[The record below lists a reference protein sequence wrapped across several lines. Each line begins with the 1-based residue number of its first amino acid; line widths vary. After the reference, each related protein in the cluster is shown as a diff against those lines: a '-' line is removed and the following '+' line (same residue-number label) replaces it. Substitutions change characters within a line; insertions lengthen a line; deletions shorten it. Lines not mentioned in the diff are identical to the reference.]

1 MSERKTESITAE
13 LINTDSRFSGYYIV
27 VDFKEKEISEIAK
40 TDDSKFT
47 YPVIISDLFRGDIAI
62 YYKDKLLILIERKT
76 WADLSSSFRD
86 GRIHNIR
93 KMIDAR
99 TKTGCRLFYFIE
111 GKKPRPNS
119 RINTKALQ
127 SHLDH
132 CIFRDDIHVVYTDS
146 ITGTINRV
154 NTLTRNYSTLVIKEK
169 TGSSETKESKN
180 PDEELDKNIDHVDH
194 IELLQKKEKKPETE
208 IIQNI
213 YTAVPGISEKTFGL
227 MKTNRIHLKRL
238 FRGKISA
245 EYLAGLQYESGVSV
259 GLIRAKKIVDPFVNP
274 GKKHIK
280 VYQKILVQIPGI
292 GKSTAEV
299 ILKNFEFSK
308 LVKIK
313 DSGLISAVKTSNR
326 TIGNSKA
333 QSLLTYL
340 NFKFD
345 KE

>member
-27 VDFKEKEISEIAK
+27 IDFKEKEISEIAK
-40 TDDSKFT
+40 TDESKFA

-86 GRIHNIR
+86 GRIHNIQ

-132 CIFRDDIHVVYTDS
+132 CIFRDDIHVIYTNS
-146 ITGTINRV
+146 IAETIKRV
-154 NTLTRNYSTLVIKEK
+154 NTLTRNHSTLVIKEK
-169 TGSSETKESKN
+169 SGGSEPVPQ
-180 PDEELDKNIDHVDH
+180 PDENVDH
-194 IELLQKKEKKPETE
+194 IELLQKKEKKPESE

-227 MKTNRIHLKRL
+227 MKSNKINLKKL

-259 GLIRAKKIVDPFVNP
+259 GLTRAKKIVDPFVNS
-274 GKKHIK
+274 GKKHAK

-308 LVKIK
+308 LVKTK
-313 DSGLISAVKTSNR
+313 DSGLISSIKTTSSR
-326 TIGNSKA
+326 TIGNVKA
-333 QSLLTYL
+333 LSLIKYLT
-340 NFKFD
+340 FRFS
-345 KE
+345 EE